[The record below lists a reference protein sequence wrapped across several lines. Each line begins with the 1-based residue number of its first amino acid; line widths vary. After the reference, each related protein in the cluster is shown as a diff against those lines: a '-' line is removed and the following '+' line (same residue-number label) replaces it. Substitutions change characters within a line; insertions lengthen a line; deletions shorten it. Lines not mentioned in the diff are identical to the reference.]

1 MINIPEV
8 DQEEIDKALAPWL
21 VRFNDIMKNPS
32 IDKIDDFMNE
42 LFKARQESITIEG
55 EYNPTNHAFKSLRAA
70 GHLDEIRELRRKLKE
85 KEMSLDE
92 ELRANGYLTDKEL
105 QERRIQLQR
114 VVFYQPIIQ
123 RNGLFSIYQVPES
136 DVHSIEHRLRN
147 LDCVD

>member
-1 MINIPEV
+1 
-8 DQEEIDKALAPWL
+8 
-21 VRFNDIMKNPS
+21 
-32 IDKIDDFMNE
+32 MNE
-42 LFKARQESITIEG
+42 LFKARQESIAIEG

-92 ELRANGYLTDKEL
+92 ELRTNGYLTDKEL
-105 QERRIQLQR
+105 QECRVQLQR

-136 DVHSIEHRLRN
+136 DVHSIEQRLRN

>member
-1 MINIPEV
+1 M
-8 DQEEIDKALAPWL
+8 
-21 VRFNDIMKNPS
+21 RFNDIMKNPS

-92 ELRANGYLTDKEL
+92 ELHANGYLTDKEI
-105 QERRIQLQR
+105 QECRAQLQR
-114 VVFYQPIIQ
+114 VIFYQPIVQ

>member
-1 MINIPEV
+1 
-8 DQEEIDKALAPWL
+8 
-21 VRFNDIMKNPS
+21 
-32 IDKIDDFMNE
+32 MNE
-42 LFKARQESITIEG
+42 LFKARQESITTEG

-105 QERRIQLQR
+105 QERRVQVQR
-114 VVFYQPIIQ
+114 VIFYQPIIQ
-123 RNGLFSIYQVPES
+123 RNGLFSVYQVPES